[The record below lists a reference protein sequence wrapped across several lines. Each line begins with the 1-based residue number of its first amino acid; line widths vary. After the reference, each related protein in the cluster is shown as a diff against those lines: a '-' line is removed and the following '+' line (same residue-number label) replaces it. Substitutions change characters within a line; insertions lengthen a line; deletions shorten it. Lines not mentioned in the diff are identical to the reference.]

1 MEINQDY
8 INNFYA
14 KEFNLYRRRD
24 GSPVEKPNDKNKC
37 LLGVMSVCT
46 GCDFLN
52 EKFIPDDFKRISGP
66 NHYEHVQ
73 RCICSQLE
81 EKGLRHFVIKHK
93 ESGCQFLIGIECFR
107 KLFSPENHQEV
118 LDFSKENCKNC
129 NEIIL
134 RKCQSRINFC
144 SKECKKKYGYES
156 CIKCNAPKCTEHQQ
170 KFKFCYKCK
179 VNL

>member
-14 KEFNLYRRRD
+14 KERKLYRRLD
-24 GSPVEKPNDKNKC
+24 NSPVEKPNDKHDC
-37 LLGVMSVCT
+37 LLGVMSICT

-52 EKFIPDDFKRISGP
+52 EKFIPDDFIRIRGP
-66 NHYEHVQ
+66 DLYEHIQ
-73 RCICSQLE
+73 RCVCSQLE
-81 EKGLRHFVIKHK
+81 KKGLRHFVIEHK

-107 KLFSPENHQEV
+107 RLFSSEYHQEI
-118 LDFSKENCKNC
+118 LDFGKESCKYC
-129 NEIIL
+129 DKIIS

-144 SKECKKKYGYES
+144 SKECKKNYGYES
-156 CIKCNAPKCTEHQQ
+156 CIRCNAPKCTEYQR

-179 VNL
+179 ML